1 LFTFAR
7 RASEVFISFVFVF
20 FFFFFDMMMRMQ
32 KPLKTSVCVF

>member
-7 RASEVFISFVFVF
+7 PASEVFISFVFVF
-20 FFFFFDMMMRMQ
+20 FFFFFDMMMMMQ

>member
-7 RASEVFISFVFVF
+7 PASEVFISFVFVF